1 MAEQFRPPKSFSFPK
16 RKFGST
22 ERSFRAEW
30 YEQFSWLH
38 YDVSKDAAFCFLC
51 MQCEEQNKF
60 LASTKREPAFISRGF
75 TYWKESTSA
84 FRKHAASDCHR
95 EAVEALAVLPSST
108 KDVGELHSAQ
118 HAVEKA
124 KNRKMFLLM
133 LTNVQFLARQGLT
146 LRGDDSEFDSNFTQ
160 LIHLRRNECAGIDVN
175 AWLDRRAN
183 KYTGA

>member
-22 ERSFRAEW
+22 ERSVRAEW
-30 YEQFSWLH
+30 CEQFSWLH
-38 YDVSKDAAFCFLC
+38 YDVSKDAAYCFLC
-51 MQCEEQNKF
+51 MQCHEQNKI

-84 FRKHAASDCHR
+84 FRKHTASDCHR
-95 EAVEALAVLPSST
+95 EAVEALVVLSSST

-124 KNRKMFLLM
+124 RVSPCYLP
-133 LTNVQFLARQGLT
+133 
-146 LRGDDSEFDSNFTQ
+146 
-160 LIHLRRNECAGIDVN
+160 
-175 AWLDRRAN
+175 
-183 KYTGA
+183 Y

>member
-1 MAEQFRPPKSFSFPK
+1 M
-16 RKFGST
+16 
-22 ERSFRAEW
+22 
-30 YEQFSWLH
+30 
-38 YDVSKDAAFCFLC
+38 SKDAAFCFLC

-75 TYWKESTSA
+75 THLKESTSA

-95 EAVEALAVLPSST
+95 EAVEALVVPTSST

-133 LTNVQFLARQGLT
+133 LTNMQFLARQGLA
-146 LRGDDSEFDSNFTQ
+146 LQRNGSECNSNFTQ

-183 KYTGA
+183 KYTSPEVQNECLQFMSLHILRKVSKTIAIHVHTV